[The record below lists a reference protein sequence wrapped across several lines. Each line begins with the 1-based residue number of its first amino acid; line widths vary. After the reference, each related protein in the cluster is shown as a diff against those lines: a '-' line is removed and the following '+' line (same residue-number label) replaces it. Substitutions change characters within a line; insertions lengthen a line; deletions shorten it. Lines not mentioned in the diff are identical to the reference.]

1 MRGAPT
7 TSATIK
13 PVRIQFVH
21 VYTNGLLFFPT
32 FLIKIDMSQ
41 TREHSTGTGQS
52 SPVGC
57 SRRVHK
63 IVYLVVKRVIF
74 VHY

>member
-1 MRGAPT
+1 MYIP
-7 TSATIK
+7 ID
-13 PVRIQFVH
+13 H
-21 VYTNGLLFFPT
+21 FFPT

-41 TREHSTGTGQS
+41 TREHSTRTAQA

-57 SRRVHK
+57 SQRVHK
-63 IVYLVVKRVIF
+63 IAYLAVKRVIF

>member
-1 MRGAPT
+1 MNYF
-7 TSATIK
+7 S
-13 PVRIQFVH
+13 
-21 VYTNGLLFFPT
+21 PT

-41 TREHSTGTGQS
+41 TREHSTRTAQS

-63 IVYLVVKRVIF
+63 IVYLAVEMVIF